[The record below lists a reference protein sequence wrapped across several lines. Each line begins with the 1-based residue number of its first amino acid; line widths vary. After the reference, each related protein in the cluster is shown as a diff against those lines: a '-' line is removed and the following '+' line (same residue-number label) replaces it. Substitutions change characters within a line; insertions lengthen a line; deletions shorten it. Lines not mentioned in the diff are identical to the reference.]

1 MMSSQ
6 SAVDEDERATILAE
20 VKRISGRRIEERRRF
35 QRKTQ
40 EQLATEVGMGVRW
53 LREIEAGNPKSRID
67 DHFRL
72 AHGLG
77 LSAAHLLIPMLFLE
91 HHLHFPRG
99 LLHDDMH
106 ELELLC
112 IELIAS
118 FNVRPFLRRRAS
130 SDELPG
136 TGRLGLDR
144 EPGSSDGK

>member
-6 SAVDEDERATILAE
+6 SIADDDEQASVLAE

-40 EQLATEVGMGVRW
+40 EQLAAEVGIGVRW
-53 LREIEAGNPKSRID
+53 LREIESGNPKSRID
-67 DHFRL
+67 DHFRC

-91 HHLHFPRG
+91 HRMHFPRQ
-99 LLHDDMH
+99 LLLDDMH
-106 ELELLC
+106 EVEEHC

-118 FNVRPFLRRRAS
+118 FTLRPYLRRHRPL
-130 SDELPG
+130 DEN
-136 TGRLGLDR
+136 R
-144 EPGSSDGK
+144 EPGPPGLNDLPRDAAV

>member
-1 MMSSQ
+1 MSSQ
-6 SAVDEDERATILAE
+6 SIADENERASILAE

-40 EQLATEVGMGVRW
+40 EQLATEVGIGVRW
-53 LREIEAGNPKSRID
+53 LREIESGNPKSRID
-67 DHFRL
+67 DHFRC

-91 HHLHFPRG
+91 HRMHFPRQ

-106 ELELLC
+106 EIEVHC

-118 FNVRPFLRRRAS
+118 FNLRPFLARKVLK
-130 SDELPG
+130 DENHEGGSPG
-136 TGRLGLDR
+136 G
-144 EPGSSDGK
+144 

>member
-6 SAVDEDERATILAE
+6 SVVDDGERASILAE

-40 EQLATEVGMGVRW
+40 EQLASEVGIGVRW

-77 LSAAHLLIPMLFLE
+77 LSSAHLLIPMLFLE

-106 ELELLC
+106 ELESLC

-118 FNVRPFLRRRAS
+118 FNVRPFLHRQRAR
-130 SDELPG
+130 DEAPG
-136 TGRLGLDR
+136 AGHSGRS
-144 EPGSSDGK
+144 EPPEST